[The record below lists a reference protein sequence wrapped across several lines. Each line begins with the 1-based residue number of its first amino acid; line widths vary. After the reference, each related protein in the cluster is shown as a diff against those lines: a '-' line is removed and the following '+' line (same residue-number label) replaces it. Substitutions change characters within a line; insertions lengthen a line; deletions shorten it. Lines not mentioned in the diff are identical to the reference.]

1 LLSLLLSLSLIP
13 SSNSSFEARQ
23 ETSLNLC
30 GRVPQG
36 ALISKSLRRQA
47 LDNLQETQ
55 MTFQNKP
62 YQILLALVTAL
73 ALVVAVSFGPAMASA
88 QIVGGTISG
97 TIHDSTGAA
106 VSGAIVTVRQ
116 TDTGFTRT
124 LVTGVD
130 GRYAAPSVPVGSY
143 SVSAAHDGFQPQEQ
157 TGIVLAIG
165 QSVPVNFTLGVS
177 TVRETVVVNAGDPV
191 VNTTSQQTTGLVDE
205 RQVKQLPLNG
215 RSFDQLLTLNPA
227 TVNYTAQRSGGIGT
241 SNSSVGNMFSVG
253 GRRPQDNLF
262 LLNGIEY
269 TGASLINVTP
279 GGTSGQLLGV
289 DAVREFNVVS
299 DAYGASYGKR
309 DGAQVSIVTT
319 SGTNT
324 LHGTAFEFIRNS
336 ALDARNYFDQA
347 TIPEFQRNQ
356 FGGTLGGPI
365 KKDKLFLFGN
375 YEGFRQAWGLSDVT
389 LVPDNE
395 ARQGYIP
402 NSSGVEQHVGVN
414 AAVVP
419 LLNLWPVQN
428 GPELLSNGNPSG
440 IAEAFSHPPQHINE
454 DFGTAR
460 FDSNLSSKDLLFA
473 AYTVDASAATTPSA
487 NPLSYVN
494 ESLREQVASIQEQHV
509 FSPSLLNTAR
519 FGFSRASY
527 YFMGLVPVTGVPGW
541 VSGDPVGA
549 IVISGSTASNG
560 ASAITGA
567 GANTGSNNT
576 TARNL
581 FTEDDHIYWSK
592 GRNQIEAGIWLQRIQ
607 ANDLLAQ
614 DQYGQASFATET
626 SFLQGTVATFTLV
639 PAPTEL
645 GWRSLEGAAFVEDT
659 LKVTPRFELRA
670 GFRSESTDGWNES
683 QNRASNYN
691 IVNGVLQ
698 TTPLVGS
705 GALWANRA
713 EFLPNP
719 RLGFAWD
726 LWGTGKTAIRGG
738 VGLYHGLL
746 DTLDYRLDQTA
757 PFNTAESIKTI
768 AVSNLNFTAGVP
780 PPPTA
785 KVSPSNVQPNL
796 STPAVITWSLRI
808 EQQVAP
814 NTSLTVGYVGFHAYH
829 QILSEDMNEPTPVY
843 ASTGQ
848 VYYPSTADVNPSL
861 ANSTSWVSQ
870 GTGLYN
876 ALEID
881 ARHSYATG
889 FQLRGNYT
897 WSKNLDDGSAWNTS
911 VSGNTPAYVEFPLDP
926 KLDWGLAATDV
937 RQSASINGSYDLP
950 FGPNR
955 QFLNH
960 AGPAGFV
967 AGGWTASA
975 IVAIQTGFPF
985 SPQLGYNPPVNG
997 DSRNPI
1003 RPSWNPN
1010 FTGNLYPH
1018 TQTEYFNPSAFI
1030 QPTVSIPNGSGG
1042 NTIYGTY
1049 GNVSRD
1055 SLTGPG
1061 LTELDFS
1068 AVKDSQITERLGLQF
1083 RAEFFNILNHTNF
1096 LTPNEVVYSAAPSV
1110 TTSGGVQTVV
1120 PSAASPTAGVV
1131 TATSTTSRQIQF
1143 GVKLH
1148 F

>member
-1 LLSLLLSLSLIP
+1 MTIQEKLVRILIILFLAVAALGTAP
-13 SSNSSFEARQ
+13 AR
-23 ETSLNLC
+23 
-30 GRVPQG
+30 G
-36 ALISKSLRRQA
+36 
-47 LDNLQETQ
+47 
-55 MTFQNKP
+55 
-62 YQILLALVTAL
+62 
-73 ALVVAVSFGPAMASA
+73 
-88 QIVGGTISG
+88 QIVGGTIGG
-97 TIHDSTGAA
+97 TVHDSTGAA
-106 VSGAIVTVRQ
+106 VNGVTVTVRQ
-116 TDTGFTRT
+116 TDTGAART
-124 LVTGVD
+124 LVTGSD
-130 GRYAAPSVPVGSY
+130 GRYAAPSVPVGPY
-143 SVSAAHDGFQPQEQ
+143 SVSAARDGFQPQEQ

-165 QSVPVNFTLGVS
+165 QSVQVNFTLSVS
-177 TVRETVVVNAGDPV
+177 SVRETVVVDAGDPV
-191 VNTTSQQTTGLVDE
+191 VNTSSQQVSGLIDE
-205 RQVKQLPLNG
+205 RQVKELPLNG
-215 RSFDQLLTLNPA
+215 RSYDELLTLNPA
-227 TVNYTAQRSGGIGT
+227 TVNYTNQRSGGIGT

-279 GGTSGQLLGV
+279 GGTSGELLGV
-289 DAVREFNVVS
+289 DAVREFNVVT
-299 DAYGASYGKR
+299 DTYGASYGKR

-336 ALDARNYFDQA
+336 ALDARNYFDQS

-365 KKDKLFLFGN
+365 KKDKLLLFGN
-375 YEGFRQAWGLSDVT
+375 YEGFRQNWGLSDVT

-402 NSSGVEQHVGVN
+402 NSSGVEKYVGVN
-414 AAVVP
+414 ASVAP

-454 DFGTAR
+454 DFGTTR
-460 FDSNLSSKDLLFA
+460 FDDNLSGKDLLFA
-473 AYTVDASAATTPSA
+473 VYTVDSSAANTPSA

-494 ESLREQVASIQEQHV
+494 ESLREQVASVQEQHV
-509 FSPSLLNTAR
+509 YSPSLLNTSR
-519 FGFSRASY
+519 FGYSRASY
-527 YFMGLVPVTGVPGW
+527 FFTGLVPVSGVPGW

-567 GANTGSNNT
+567 GANTGSNNR

-592 GRNQIEAGIWLQRIQ
+592 GRQQIEAGIWLQRVE

-614 DQYGQASFATET
+614 DQYGQASFSTET
-626 SFLQGTVATFTLV
+626 TFLQGTVATFTLV

-645 GWRSLEGAAFVEDT
+645 GWRSLEAAAFLEDT
-659 LKVTPRFELRA
+659 IKVTPRLEVRA
-670 GFRSESTDGWNES
+670 GFRLESTDGWNES
-683 QNRASNYN
+683 QDRASNYA

-698 TTPLVGS
+698 TTPIIGS
-705 GALWANRA
+705 SALWTNRA
-713 EFLPNP
+713 KFLPNP

-726 LWGTGKTAIRGG
+726 VLGNSKTAVRGG

-757 PFNTAESIKTI
+757 PYNTAESIKTI

-780 PPPTA
+780 PPSTA
-785 KVSPSNVQPNL
+785 KVSPSNVQTNL
-796 STPAVITWSLRI
+796 STPTVITWSLRI
-808 EQQVAP
+808 EQQIAP
-814 NTSLTVGYVGFHAYH
+814 QTSLTVGYVGWHAYH
-829 QILSEDMNEPTPVY
+829 QILSEDMNEPVPVY

-848 VYYPSTADVNPSL
+848 VYYPSTTDVNPNL

-870 GTGLYN
+870 GVGLYN
-876 ALEID
+876 ALEVD
-881 ARHSYATG
+881 ARHSYANG
-889 FQLRGNYT
+889 LQLRGNYT

-937 RQSASINGSYDLP
+937 RQSASLNGSYDLP

-955 QFLNH
+955 RFLNH
-960 AGPAGFV
+960 SPQPVGFL
-967 AGGWTASA
+967 AGGWTTSA
-975 IVAIQTGFPF
+975 IFAVQTGFPF
-985 SPQLGYNPPVNG
+985 TPQLGYNPPGNG

-1003 RPSWNPN
+1003 RPSWNPS
-1010 FTGNLYPH
+1010 FSGNLYPH
-1018 TQTEYFNPSAFI
+1018 TASEYFNPSAFI

-1049 GNVSRD
+1049 GNAQRD
-1055 SLTGPG
+1055 SLVGPG
-1061 LTELDFS
+1061 LSELDFS
-1068 AVKDSQITERLGLQF
+1068 AVKDSHITEKLDVQF

-1096 LTPNEVVYSAAPSV
+1096 LTPNEVVYSSAPTITSSSGVETV
-1110 TTSGGVQTVV
+1110 T
-1120 PSAASPTAGVV
+1120 PSAVSPTAGVV

-1143 GVKLH
+1143 GAKLQ